1 MTAAGIKEDEMG
13 FLEYVEQTTYL
24 GWFTFGLILV
34 LLELFIPGTYL
45 IWFGLAAFVTGVL
58 VSCIELSGIEI
69 LVYFA
74 LASAMFAGIGWYV
87 YTKIINKSKVPEKY
101 KYLNDMAGSYIGKVY
116 NLSEDAVDGR
126 AKAKI
131 GDTFWLVEV
140 EGNLKKGDKVKITGV
155 ENGVILKAEKYK
167 E

>member
-1 MTAAGIKEDEMG
+1 MD
-13 FLEYVEQTTYL
+13 FLEFVEQTTYL
-24 GWFTFGLILV
+24 NWFTFGLVLV

-45 IWFGLAAFVTGVL
+45 IWFGLAAFVMGIV
-58 VSCIELSGIEI
+58 VSYAALSGIEI
-69 LVYFA
+69 LVCFA
-74 LASAMFAGIGWYV
+74 FISAVFAGIGWLV
-87 YTKIINKSKVPEKY
+87 YTKLINKSKVPEKY
-101 KYLNDMAGSYIGKVY
+101 KYLNDMAGVHIGKVY

-126 AKAKI
+126 SKAKV

-140 EGNLKKGDKVKITGV
+140 KGNLKKGDKVKITGV

>member
-1 MTAAGIKEDEMG
+1 MD
-13 FLEYVEQTTYL
+13 FLTYVEEMTYL

-34 LLELFIPGTYL
+34 LLELFLPGTYL
-45 IWFGLAAFVTGVL
+45 IWFGLAAFVMGILVNFVL
-58 VSCIELSGIEI
+58 LSGVEI
-69 LVYFA
+69 LVCFA
-74 LASAMFAGIGWYV
+74 FVSALFAGIGWYV

-101 KYLNDMAGSYIGKVY
+101 KYLNDMAGAHIGKVY

-140 EGNLKKGDKVKITGV
+140 DGNLKKGDKVKIMGV
-155 ENGVILKAEKYK
+155 EKGVVLKAEKYNG
-167 E
+167 

>member
-1 MTAAGIKEDEMG
+1 MD
-13 FLEYVEQTTYL
+13 FLTYVEEMTYL

-34 LLELFIPGTYL
+34 LLELFLPGTYL
-45 IWFGLAAFVTGVL
+45 IWFGLAAFVMGILVNFVL
-58 VSCIELSGIEI
+58 LSGVEI
-69 LVYFA
+69 LVCFA
-74 LASAMFAGIGWYV
+74 FVSALFAGIGWYV

-101 KYLNDMAGSYIGKVY
+101 KYLNDMAGAHIGKVY

-140 EGNLKKGDKVKITGV
+140 DGNLKKGDKVKIIGV
-155 ENGVILKAEKYK
+155 EKGVVLKAEKYNG
-167 E
+167 

>member
-1 MTAAGIKEDEMG
+1 MD
-13 FLEYVEQTTYL
+13 FLTYVEEITYL
-24 GWFTFGLILV
+24 GWFTFGLVLV
-34 LLELFIPGTYL
+34 LLELFLPGTYL
-45 IWFGLAAFVTGVL
+45 IWFGLAAFVMGVL
-58 VSCIELSGIEI
+58 VNFVLLSGIEI

-74 LASAMFAGIGWYV
+74 LVSAVFAGIGWYV

-101 KYLNDMAGSYIGKVY
+101 KYLNDMAGAHIGKVY

-131 GDTFWLVEV
+131 GDTFWLIEV
-140 EGNLKKGDKVKITGV
+140 DGNLKKGDKVKITGV

-167 E
+167 G

>member
-1 MTAAGIKEDEMG
+1 MD
-13 FLEYVEQTTYL
+13 FLTYVEEMTYL
-24 GWFTFGLILV
+24 GWFTFGLVLV
-34 LLELFIPGTYL
+34 LLELFLPGTYL
-45 IWFGLAAFVTGVL
+45 IWFGLAAFVMGVL
-58 VSCIELSGIEI
+58 VNFVLLSGIEI

-74 LASAMFAGIGWYV
+74 LVSAVFAGIGWYV

-101 KYLNDMAGSYIGKVY
+101 KYLNDMAGAHIGKVY

-140 EGNLKKGDKVKITGV
+140 DGNLKKGDKVKITGV

-167 E
+167 G

>member
-1 MTAAGIKEDEMG
+1 MD
-13 FLEYVEQTTYL
+13 FLTYVEEMTYL
-24 GWFTFGLILV
+24 GWFTFGLVLV
-34 LLELFIPGTYL
+34 LLELFLPGTYL
-45 IWFGLAAFVTGVL
+45 IWFGLAAFVMGVL
-58 VSCIELSGIEI
+58 VNFVLLSGIEI

-74 LASAMFAGIGWYV
+74 LVSAVFAGIGWYV

-101 KYLNDMAGSYIGKVY
+101 KYLNDMAGAHIGKVY

-131 GDTFWLVEV
+131 GDTFWLIEV
-140 EGNLKKGDKVKITGV
+140 DGNLKKGDKVKITGV

-167 E
+167 G

>member
-1 MTAAGIKEDEMG
+1 M
-13 FLEYVEQTTYL
+13 TYL

-34 LLELFIPGTYL
+34 LLELFLPGTYL
-45 IWFGLAAFVTGVL
+45 IWFGLAAFVMGILVNFVL
-58 VSCIELSGIEI
+58 LSGVEI
-69 LVYFA
+69 LVCFA
-74 LASAMFAGIGWYV
+74 FVSALFAGIGWYV

-101 KYLNDMAGSYIGKVY
+101 KYLNDMAGAHIGKVY

-140 EGNLKKGDKVKITGV
+140 DGNLKKGDKVKIIGV
-155 ENGVILKAEKYK
+155 EKGVVLKAEKYNG
-167 E
+167 